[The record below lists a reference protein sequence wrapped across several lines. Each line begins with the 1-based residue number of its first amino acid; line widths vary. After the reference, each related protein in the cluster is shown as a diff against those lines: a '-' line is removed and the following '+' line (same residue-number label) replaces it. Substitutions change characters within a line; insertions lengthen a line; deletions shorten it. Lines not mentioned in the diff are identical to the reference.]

1 MQRSARN
8 QETSAKGKNLITD
21 QRGAE
26 VVEKLVTIALF
37 IFVAAVG
44 LKYLGDATSR
54 KLQSQGQA
62 IEQAED
68 TLPGR

>member
-1 MQRSARN
+1 MKKKNSN
-8 QETSAKGKNLITD
+8 ETKTPSLLAD

-44 LKYLGDATSR
+44 LKYLGDATSK

-68 TLPGR
+68 TLPSK